1 MGAGAE
7 SCVRTRTIERLIT
20 HENPLHPL
28 SRIHPQRYRFL
39 LSLSSH
45 YLVRNRTPTHR
56 TATTPERE
64 KGSETVTNDEKLY
77 FVVDLLGSVQKEIL
91 LKIAGHEIPDEWD
104 GHELREYI
112 AEKFA
117 DCRSRL
123 MQEPR
128 SRRRRAYN
136 NEVLTRN
143 L

>member
-1 MGAGAE
+1 MQRRKKRNRNP
-7 SCVRTRTIERLIT
+7 SICTRTDAERLIT

-56 TATTPERE
+56 TATTPKRE

-104 GHELREYI
+104 GHELRGYI
-112 AEKFA
+112 ARIVTGK
-117 DCRSRL
+117 
-123 MQEPR
+123 QIG
-128 SRRRRAYN
+128 RAH
-136 NEVLTRN
+136 V
-143 L
+143 